1 MTLLQTPLK
10 VLSFEKYCTLNK
22 KEPVEDLMITSISS
36 RKNKK
41 NRQSTSITRNRVFE
55 NGCSENCEIRFFIK
69 FEVIWSV
76 KIDHIT

>member
-1 MTLLQTPLK
+1 MKLLQTPLK
-10 VLSFEKYCTLNK
+10 VPCFEKYCALNK
-22 KEPVEDLMITSISS
+22 KEPAEDLMITSISS
-36 RKNKK
+36 RKSKK

-55 NGCSENCEIRFFIK
+55 NGRNENYEIKFFIK

>member
-1 MTLLQTPLK
+1 
-10 VLSFEKYCTLNK
+10 
-22 KEPVEDLMITSISS
+22 MITSISS
-36 RKNKK
+36 RKSKK

-55 NGCSENCEIRFFIK
+55 NGRNENCEIKFFIK